1 MKTILIVEN
10 NEELRD
16 NTAELLI
23 LAGYSTIV
31 ASNGQQGFEY
41 AKRIRPDVILCDNTE
56 AETSCSELLTQIRG
70 DGDTADIPFILFSE
84 NPVPEIKKIINN
96 FSADG
101 FIRKPF
107 TEEDL
112 LDTIHEF
119 VD

>member
-16 NTAELLI
+16 NTAELLT

-31 ASNGQQGFEY
+31 ASNGLQGFES
-41 AKRIRPDVILCDNTE
+41 AKKSMPDVILCDNTE
-56 AETSCSELLTQIRG
+56 SEVLAFEMLTQIRG
-70 DGDTADIPFILFSE
+70 NIKTAEIPFILFSE
-84 NPVPEIKKIINN
+84 NPATEYKKLTNET
-96 FSADG
+96 AVDG
-101 FIRKPF
+101 YIRKPF

-112 LDTIHEF
+112 LDTIHQF